1 MVFSGCEGPQNNLCF
16 TIPTFITH
24 SVVWEFAIKG
34 GESTSIDG
42 NNGKAYKNLSSC
54 SGKLTPSDQ
63 SGLCPFN
70 ARHGDVVVGDV
81 SCGRLTALS

>member
-1 MVFSGCEGPQNNLCF
+1 MVFSGCGGPQNDLFF
-16 TIPTFITH
+16 TIPTLIAH
-24 SVVWEFAIKG
+24 SVVWEFAKKG
-34 GESTSIDG
+34 GESTFIDG

-54 SGKLTPSDQ
+54 NGKLTPFDQ
-63 SGLCPFN
+63 SSLCPFN